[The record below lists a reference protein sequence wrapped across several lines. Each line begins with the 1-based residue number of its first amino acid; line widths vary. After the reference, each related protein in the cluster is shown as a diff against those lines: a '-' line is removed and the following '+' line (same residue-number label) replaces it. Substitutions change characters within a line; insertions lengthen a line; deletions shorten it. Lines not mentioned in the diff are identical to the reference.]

1 MIIVIS
7 EKIFPLLR
15 LVRGERRI
23 TMTDFIVEFKN
34 GGILDIKAD
43 ATYIHGSCPTCEIGA
58 ERINHIEII
67 TTKYIITINA
77 CDQYSYVF
85 GDEDVRGNPPVLTV
99 ADIIEIFDIE
109 NAADVTEEDF
119 VGAAVT
125 KTAYLADYGDININ
139 IKTNGEFNYGY

>member
-7 EKIFPLLR
+7 EKIFPLLK

-34 GGILDIKAD
+34 GGILDIKTD
-43 ATYIHGSCPTCEIGA
+43 ATYVPGNCPTCEIGA
-58 ERINHIEII
+58 ERINNIEII
-67 TTKYIITINA
+67 TTKYIITINT
-77 CDQYSYVF
+77 CGQYSYVF
-85 GDEDVRGNPPVLTV
+85 GDEDAWENPPVLTV

-119 VGAAVT
+119 VGAVVT
-125 KTAYLADYGDININ
+125 KTAYLADYKDIDIN
-139 IKTNGEFNYGY
+139 IKTNKEFNYGY